1 MRRLSLCKRNIIL
14 CGSMA
19 VVLCGCAAVTKDELQ
34 TMIEE
39 SETIS
44 LEIAEPLD
52 VDRLGTKEN
61 ESETGEETSS
71 EGLLEGETESVRDK
85 SVEEWMED
93 IEAMGRYTVEE
104 LESIEE
110 DAKVYEA
117 YGSSPEQA
125 VNMALA
131 DAVNGKT
138 NGSVDMTFTLPVVV
152 DENGVPYPTDPSNGQ
167 PIIPE
172 NDIKYTFD
180 DDGHGNKLI
189 VYGEWEKA
197 VVTTPDGV
205 EHTVNSKEEYEEFV
219 KGSESTNST
228 MKNIAQENGNVN
240 EENVAQTAGVSKRD
254 TLPLTKET
262 DCNSNGWPMKVYG
275 DNELIVVTVD
285 GVEHEFNSVS
295 EYRDFVDQWEFEHDE
310 EQQQYIA
317 SEDRFSG
324 IGTYGGYYGSEEAF
338 LEAERNS
345 TVHGKVQ

>member
-1 MRRLSLCKRNIIL
+1 MKSKYMKFKRITVSTL
-14 CGSMA
+14 T
-19 VVLCGCAAVTKDELQ
+19 VVMIASQLCGCAAVTKDELQ

-61 ESETGEETSS
+61 ESETGEESTG

-172 NDIKYTFD
+172 TEEATE
-180 DDGHGNKLI
+180 
-189 VYGEWEKA
+189 VA
-197 VVTTPDGV
+197 
-205 EHTVNSKEEYEEFV
+205 KEEAPT
-219 KGSESTNST
+219 S
-228 MKNIAQENGNVN
+228 
-240 EENVAQTAGVSKRD
+240 VSKRD
-254 TLPLTKET
+254 TLPLTQT
-262 DCNSNGWPMKVYG
+262 YDDDGNGWPMKVYG

-295 EYRDFVDQWEFEHDE
+295 EYRDFVNRWQFEHDE

-317 SEDRFSG
+317 SEDRFKDM
-324 IGTYGGYYGSEEAF
+324 GTYNGLAYSSGEEF
-338 LEAERNS
+338 LEAEKNS

>member
-1 MRRLSLCKRNIIL
+1 MRRLNLCKRNIIL

-61 ESETGEETSS
+61 ETGEETSS

-85 SVEEWMED
+85 RVEEWMED

-172 NDIKYTFD
+172 T
-180 DDGHGNKLI
+180 
-189 VYGEWEKA
+189 
-197 VVTTPDGV
+197 
-205 EHTVNSKEEYEEFV
+205 EEPV
-219 KGSESTNST
+219 KDNESTNST
-228 MKNIAQENGNVN
+228 IENIAQENGNVN
-240 EENVAQTAGVSKRD
+240 KKDLPVTIESEDDGYGNKVVVRGDWEVVEVTTPDGITHTLHSEN
-254 TLPLTKET
+254 
-262 DCNSNGWPMKVYG
+262 
-275 DNELIVVTVD
+275 
-285 GVEHEFNSVS
+285 
-295 EYRDFVDQWEFEHDE
+295 EYMQFLVQWDFEHDE

-324 IGTYGGYYGSEEAF
+324 FGTYGGYYGSEEAF

-345 TVHGKVQ
+345 SVHGKVQ

>member
-1 MRRLSLCKRNIIL
+1 MRKLSLCKRNIIL

-61 ESETGEETSS
+61 ESKTGEETSS
-71 EGLLEGETESVRDK
+71 EGLLEEETESVRDK

-104 LESIEE
+104 LESIAE
-110 DAKVYEA
+110 DARVYEA

-172 NDIKYTFD
+172 TEEPAKESESVNSTMENVAQESENVNKKDLPVTIESD
-180 DDGHGNKLI
+180 DDGYGNK
-189 VYGEWEKA
+189 VVVRGKWE
-197 VVTTPDGV
+197 VVEVTTPDGV
-205 EHTVNSKEEYEEFV
+205 THTLHSEDEYMQFLV
-219 KGSESTNST
+219 
-228 MKNIAQENGNVN
+228 
-240 EENVAQTAGVSKRD
+240 
-254 TLPLTKET
+254 
-262 DCNSNGWPMKVYG
+262 
-275 DNELIVVTVD
+275 
-285 GVEHEFNSVS
+285 
-295 EYRDFVDQWEFEHDE
+295 QWDFEHDE

-317 SEDRFSG
+317 SEDRFKD
-324 IGTYGGYYGSEEAF
+324 IGTYSGYYGSKEEF
-338 LEAERNS
+338 LEAEKNS

>member
-1 MRRLSLCKRNIIL
+1 
-14 CGSMA
+14 MA

-61 ESETGEETSS
+61 ETGEETSS

-85 SVEEWMED
+85 RVEEWMED

-172 NDIKYTFD
+172 T
-180 DDGHGNKLI
+180 
-189 VYGEWEKA
+189 
-197 VVTTPDGV
+197 
-205 EHTVNSKEEYEEFV
+205 EEPV
-219 KGSESTNST
+219 KDNESTNST
-228 MKNIAQENGNVN
+228 IENIAQENGNVN
-240 EENVAQTAGVSKRD
+240 KKDLPVTIESEDDGYGNKVVVRGDWEVVEVTTPDGITHTLHSEN
-254 TLPLTKET
+254 
-262 DCNSNGWPMKVYG
+262 
-275 DNELIVVTVD
+275 
-285 GVEHEFNSVS
+285 
-295 EYRDFVDQWEFEHDE
+295 EYMQFLVQWDFEHDE

-324 IGTYGGYYGSEEAF
+324 FGTYGGYYGSEEAF

-345 TVHGKVQ
+345 SVHGKVQ

>member
-1 MRRLSLCKRNIIL
+1 MKRLSLCKRNIIL

-52 VDRLGTKEN
+52 VDKLGTKEN
-61 ESETGEETSS
+61 ETGEETSS
-71 EGLLEGETESVRDK
+71 EGLIEGETESIRDK

-93 IEAMGRYTVEE
+93 IEAMGRYTIEE

-172 NDIKYTFD
+172 TEESVKDSESVNSTIKNIAQDNGNVNKKDLPVTIESD
-180 DDGHGNKLI
+180 DDGHGNKAI
-189 VYGEWEKA
+189 V
-197 VVTTPDGV
+197 
-205 EHTVNSKEEYEEFV
+205 
-219 KGSESTNST
+219 
-228 MKNIAQENGNVN
+228 
-240 EENVAQTAGVSKRD
+240 
-254 TLPLTKET
+254 
-262 DCNSNGWPMKVYG
+262 
-275 DNELIVVTVD
+275 
-285 GVEHEFNSVS
+285 
-295 EYRDFVDQWEFEHDE
+295 
-310 EQQQYIA
+310 
-317 SEDRFSG
+317 
-324 IGTYGGYYGSEEAF
+324 
-338 LEAERNS
+338 
-345 TVHGKVQ
+345 

>member
-1 MRRLSLCKRNIIL
+1 
-14 CGSMA
+14 MA

-172 NDIKYTFD
+172 T
-180 DDGHGNKLI
+180 
-189 VYGEWEKA
+189 
-197 VVTTPDGV
+197 
-205 EHTVNSKEEYEEFV
+205 EESV
-219 KGSESTNST
+219 KDSESTNFT
-228 MKNIAQENGNVN
+228 MENIAQENGNVN
-240 EENVAQTAGVSKRD
+240 GENVAQTAGVSKRD

-295 EYRDFVDQWEFEHDE
+295 EYRDFTYNWEFEHDE

-317 SEDRFSG
+317 SEDRFKD
-324 IGTYGGYYGSEEAF
+324 IGTYNGLAYSSGEEF

>member
-1 MRRLSLCKRNIIL
+1 
-14 CGSMA
+14 MA

-61 ESETGEETSS
+61 ETGEETSS
-71 EGLLEGETESVRDK
+71 EGLIEGETESVRDK

-131 DAVNGKT
+131 DAENGKT

-180 DDGHGNKLI
+180 DDGYGNKLI

-197 VVTTPDGV
+197 VITTPDG
-205 EHTVNSKEEYEEFV
+205 EKHTVNSKEEYEKFV

-228 MKNIAQENGNVN
+228 IENIAQEDGNVN
-240 EENVAQTAGVSKRD
+240 KKD
-254 TLPLTKET
+254 LPVTIESDDDGEGNKII
-262 DCNSNGWPMKVYG
+262 VYG
-275 DNELIVVTVD
+275 DWELVILTTPD
-285 GVEHEFNSVS
+285 GVEHELHSMQ
-295 EYRDFVDQWEFEHDE
+295 ECRDFVAQWKFDHDE

-317 SEDRFSG
+317 SEDRFKDM
-324 IGTYGGYYGSEEAF
+324 GTYGGYYGSEEAF
-338 LEAERNS
+338 LEAEKNS
-345 TVHGKVQ
+345 TMHGKVQ

>member
-1 MRRLSLCKRNIIL
+1 
-14 CGSMA
+14 MA

-61 ESETGEETSS
+61 ESETVEESTS

-172 NDIKYTFD
+172 TEEPAKESESVNPTMENIAQENGDANKKDLPVTIESD
-180 DDGHGNKLI
+180 DDGEGNKII
-189 VYGEWEKA
+189 VYGDWEL
-197 VVTTPDGV
+197 VILTTPDGV
-205 EHTVNSKEEYEEFV
+205 EH
-219 KGSESTNST
+219 
-228 MKNIAQENGNVN
+228 
-240 EENVAQTAGVSKRD
+240 
-254 TLPLTKET
+254 
-262 DCNSNGWPMKVYG
+262 
-275 DNELIVVTVD
+275 EL
-285 GVEHEFNSVS
+285 HSMQ
-295 EYRDFVDQWEFEHDE
+295 EYRDFVDQWDFEHSE
-310 EQQQYIA
+310 SYNYIA
-317 SEDRFSG
+317 SDDRFADM
-324 IGTYGGYYGSEEAF
+324 GTRNGTAYATEEEF

-345 TVHGKVQ
+345 TVHGKIQ

>member
-1 MRRLSLCKRNIIL
+1 
-14 CGSMA
+14 MA

-61 ESETGEETSS
+61 ETGEETSS
-71 EGLLEGETESVRDK
+71 EGLLEEETESVRDK

-131 DAVNGKT
+131 DAENGKT

-180 DDGHGNKLI
+180 DDGYGNKLI

-197 VVTTPDGV
+197 VITTPDGV
-205 EHTVNSKEEYEEFV
+205 EHTVNSKEEYERFV

-228 MKNIAQENGNVN
+228 MENIAQENGNVN
-240 EENVAQTAGVSKRD
+240 KKD
-254 TLPLTKET
+254 LPVTIESDDDGEGNKII
-262 DCNSNGWPMKVYG
+262 VYG
-275 DNELIVVTVD
+275 DWELVILTTPD
-285 GVEHEFNSVS
+285 GVEHELHSMQ
-295 EYRDFVDQWEFEHDE
+295 EYRDFVDQWDFEHSE
-310 EQQQYIA
+310 SYNYIA
-317 SEDRFSG
+317 SDDQFAD
-324 IGTYGGYYGSEEAF
+324 IGTRNGTPYATDEEF
-338 LEAERNS
+338 LEARKNS
-345 TVHGKVQ
+345 SVHGKIQ

>member
-1 MRRLSLCKRNIIL
+1 
-14 CGSMA
+14 MA

-39 SETIS
+39 SETVS
-44 LEIAEPLD
+44 LETAEPLD

-61 ESETGEETSS
+61 ESETGEESTG

-138 NGSVDMTFTLPVVV
+138 NVSVDMTFTLPVVV

-172 NDIKYTFD
+172 T
-180 DDGHGNKLI
+180 
-189 VYGEWEKA
+189 
-197 VVTTPDGV
+197 
-205 EHTVNSKEEYEEFV
+205 EEPV
-219 KGSESTNST
+219 KDNESTNST
-228 MKNIAQENGNVN
+228 IENIAQENGNVN
-240 EENVAQTAGVSKRD
+240 KKD
-254 TLPLTKET
+254 LPVTIESEDDGEGNKII
-262 DCNSNGWPMKVYG
+262 VYG
-275 DNELIVVTVD
+275 DWELVILTTPD
-285 GVEHEFNSVS
+285 GVEHELHSMQ
-295 EYRDFVDQWEFEHDE
+295 EYRDFVDQWDFEHSE
-310 EQQQYIA
+310 SYNYIA
-317 SEDRFSG
+317 SDDQFAD
-324 IGTYGGYYGSEEAF
+324 IGTRNGTPYATDEEF
-338 LEAERNS
+338 LEARKNS
-345 TVHGKVQ
+345 SVHGKIQ

>member
-1 MRRLSLCKRNIIL
+1 M
-14 CGSMA
+14 
-19 VVLCGCAAVTKDELQ
+19 LCGCAAVTKDELQ

-61 ESETGEETSS
+61 ETGEETSS
-71 EGLLEGETESVRDK
+71 EGLLEEETESVRDK

-172 NDIKYTFD
+172 TEESIKD
-180 DDGHGNKLI
+180 
-189 VYGEWEKA
+189 
-197 VVTTPDGV
+197 
-205 EHTVNSKEEYEEFV
+205 
-219 KGSESTNST
+219 SESTNST
-228 MKNIAQENGNVN
+228 MENIAQENGNVN
-240 EENVAQTAGVSKRD
+240 GENVAQTAGVSKRD
-254 TLPLTKET
+254 TLPLTQT
-262 DCNSNGWPMKVYG
+262 YDDDGNGWPMKVYG
-275 DNELIVVTVD
+275 DNELIVVNVN
-285 GVEHEFNSVS
+285 GVEHEFNSIS
-295 EYRDFVDQWEFEHDE
+295 EYRDFVDQWDFEHDE
-310 EQQQYIA
+310 SYNYIA
-317 SEDRFSG
+317 SDDQFNT
-324 IGTYGGYYGSEEAF
+324 IGTYGGYYGSREEF
-338 LEAERNS
+338 LEAEKNS
-345 TVHGKVQ
+345 TVHGKIQ

>member
-1 MRRLSLCKRNIIL
+1 MRRLNLCKRNIIL

-61 ESETGEETSS
+61 ESETGEESTG

-172 NDIKYTFD
+172 T
-180 DDGHGNKLI
+180 
-189 VYGEWEKA
+189 EKA
-197 VVTTPDGV
+197 TEVA
-205 EHTVNSKEEYEEFV
+205 KEEAPT
-219 KGSESTNST
+219 S
-228 MKNIAQENGNVN
+228 
-240 EENVAQTAGVSKRD
+240 VSKRD
-254 TLPLTKET
+254 TLPLTQT
-262 DCNSNGWPMKVYG
+262 YDDDGNGWPMKVYG

-295 EYRDFVDQWEFEHDE
+295 EYRDFVNRWQFEHDE

-324 IGTYGGYYGSEEAF
+324 FGTYGGYYGSEEAF

-345 TVHGKVQ
+345 SVHGKVQ

>member
-1 MRRLSLCKRNIIL
+1 MKRLSLCKRNIIL

-52 VDRLGTKEN
+52 VDKLGTKEN
-61 ESETGEETSS
+61 ETGEETSS
-71 EGLLEGETESVRDK
+71 EGLIEGETESIRDK

-93 IEAMGRYTVEE
+93 IEAMGRYTIEE

-172 NDIKYTFD
+172 TEESVKDSESVNSTIKNIAQDNGNVNKKDLPVTIESD
-180 DDGHGNKLI
+180 DDGHGNKAI
-189 VYGEWEKA
+189 VYGDWEL
-197 VVTTPDGV
+197 VILTTPDGV
-205 EHTVNSKEEYEEFV
+205 EH
-219 KGSESTNST
+219 
-228 MKNIAQENGNVN
+228 
-240 EENVAQTAGVSKRD
+240 
-254 TLPLTKET
+254 
-262 DCNSNGWPMKVYG
+262 
-275 DNELIVVTVD
+275 EL
-285 GVEHEFNSVS
+285 HSMQ
-295 EYRDFVDQWEFEHDE
+295 EYRDFVDQWDFEHSE
-310 EQQQYIA
+310 SYNYIA
-317 SEDRFSG
+317 SDDQFADM
-324 IGTYGGYYGSEEAF
+324 GTRNGTPYATDEEF
-338 LEAERNS
+338 LEARKNS
-345 TVHGKVQ
+345 SVHGKIQ

>member
-1 MRRLSLCKRNIIL
+1 MRRLNLCKRNIIL

-39 SETIS
+39 SETVS
-44 LEIAEPLD
+44 LETAEPLD

-61 ESETGEETSS
+61 ESETGEESTG

-138 NGSVDMTFTLPVVV
+138 NVSVDMTFTLPVVV

-172 NDIKYTFD
+172 T
-180 DDGHGNKLI
+180 
-189 VYGEWEKA
+189 
-197 VVTTPDGV
+197 
-205 EHTVNSKEEYEEFV
+205 EEPV
-219 KGSESTNST
+219 KDNESTNST
-228 MKNIAQENGNVN
+228 IENIAQENGNVN
-240 EENVAQTAGVSKRD
+240 KKD
-254 TLPLTKET
+254 LPVTIESEDDGEGNKII
-262 DCNSNGWPMKVYG
+262 VYG
-275 DNELIVVTVD
+275 DWELVILTTPD
-285 GVEHEFNSVS
+285 GVEHELHSMQ
-295 EYRDFVDQWEFEHDE
+295 EYRDFVDQWDFEHSE
-310 EQQQYIA
+310 SYNYIA
-317 SEDRFSG
+317 SDDQFAD
-324 IGTYGGYYGSEEAF
+324 IGTRNGTPYATDEEF
-338 LEAERNS
+338 LEARKNS
-345 TVHGKVQ
+345 SVHGKIQ

>member
-61 ESETGEETSS
+61 ETGEETSS
-71 EGLLEGETESVRDK
+71 EGLLEEETESVRDK

-172 NDIKYTFD
+172 TEESIKD
-180 DDGHGNKLI
+180 
-189 VYGEWEKA
+189 
-197 VVTTPDGV
+197 
-205 EHTVNSKEEYEEFV
+205 
-219 KGSESTNST
+219 SESTNST
-228 MKNIAQENGNVN
+228 MENIAQENGNVN
-240 EENVAQTAGVSKRD
+240 GENVAQTAGVSKRD
-254 TLPLTKET
+254 TLPLTQT
-262 DCNSNGWPMKVYG
+262 YDDDGNGWPMKVYG
-275 DNELIVVTVD
+275 DNELIVVNVN
-285 GVEHEFNSVS
+285 GVEHEFNSIS
-295 EYRDFVDQWEFEHDE
+295 EYRDFVDQWDFEHDE
-310 EQQQYIA
+310 SYNYIA
-317 SEDRFSG
+317 SDDQFNT
-324 IGTYGGYYGSEEAF
+324 IGTYGGYYGSREEF
-338 LEAERNS
+338 LEAEKNS
-345 TVHGKVQ
+345 TVHGKIQ